1 MSIRR
6 AFGDFS
12 ARHQRADYLLTVLTA
27 LLLLLMFV
35 IAPLRASG
43 IEALD
48 IPAALIA
55 IAMVFGVLLLSAN
68 LVASVFLFIAFAV
81 SLWVV
86 VLHVIGAP
94 ASQLHVFL
102 TATAWLILSFSLGWP
117 VARAVFAPGR
127 VTYHRIIGA
136 VLLYLLIATIFVSLF
151 TFIGLLIPNSFSGL
165 TISDSPALGNALTYF
180 SIVTLTTVGYGDILP
195 VHPIARSLCNLESI
209 IGQFYT
215 ATLLARLMT
224 LHSENQKTSTTLSS
238 E

>member
-86 VLHVIGAP
+86 VLHVIGTP